1 MSFRFVRLL
10 ANRSSLCLMLCLLAW
25 AAPLAGQEAVQAFD
39 IPAGRAERTLER
51 FARQSSQQAVFATDL
66 IRGVHTQAVN
76 GKYTP
81 FDALTAMLTGSGLV
95 AVRDA
100 LTGAL
105 LVKPANAR
113 NDYVVELP
121 PYLVEAPNIPLPWQY
136 AALPGVEVLSLC
148 SDAST
153 RLLLNHHF
161 RLRNTLSV
169 LLPEEFQVQLD
180 LPITYVLFEPSVQPG
195 MARELTKELDKHRA
209 GMDNWVINGL
219 SNYRFSDRDAVAM
232 FFIIDDLNFSRGRLT
247 ITPEFFRYLV
257 SARTPT
263 LPAWFVEGMCA
274 LYDNAILESA
284 PPGRSQ
290 SMSEVV
296 DPPLPEGVMALRP
309 VIWGSPG
316 ETEELRKD
324 PLKEVEFLPLAQ
336 LFAGPPKDGDAAQVA
351 RWQAQAAFFIRW
363 ALDGD
368 GANPR
373 RDALWRFVRET
384 TAEPATEARFEACFG
399 SGYEKTESILRD
411 YLQVAIKRRCYLSTP
426 AVYEPP
432 TAELRDASDAEIGR
446 LKGRLDRMEIPF
458 VRHHCPELTP
468 RYIAQARQTLRRA
481 YDKGDRDPRLLAE
494 LGLTECEAADDRAAR
509 PFLEAAVAAKV
520 IHPRA
525 YYELARLYF
534 QDALADAGEGR
545 LSAGQAGRVLAPLAS
560 ALRQKPVLAEGYEL
574 IAEVWLRTDGGLTP
588 AQLDVL
594 AVGLRR
600 FPRDLRLRYSAAL
613 LNSLHGRPAE
623 AKALAEKGLDFATD
637 AKERQRFERLLAAL
651 TEAAT
656 PAP

>member
-10 ANRSSLCLMLCLLAW
+10 ANRYRLFLVPGLLACV
-25 AAPLAGQEAVQAFD
+25 AQAAGQEASQPFD

-51 FARQSSQQAVFATDL
+51 FARQSSQAAVFSTDL

-76 GKYTP
+76 GEYTP
-81 FDALTAMLTGSGLV
+81 FEALAAMLTGSGLV

-100 LTGAL
+100 QTGAL
-105 LVKPANAR
+105 LVKPADAR

-121 PYLVEAPNIPLPWQY
+121 PFMVEAPTIPLPWQY

-180 LPITYVLFEPSVQPG
+180 LPITYVLFEASLQPG

-209 GMDNWVINGL
+209 GADNWVVNGL

-247 ITPEFFRYLV
+247 ITPEYFRYLV
-257 SARTPT
+257 SARTPS
-263 LPAWFVEGMCA
+263 LPEWFVEGMCA
-274 LYDNAILESA
+274 LYDHAILESA

-290 SMSEVV
+290 SMGEVV
-296 DPPLPEGVMALRP
+296 DPPLPEGVMALQP
-309 VIWGSPG
+309 VIWGSPE

-324 PLKEVEFLPLAQ
+324 PLKEVEFIPLAQ
-336 LFAGPPKDGDAAQVA
+336 LFAGPPQGGNAAQVA
-351 RWQAQAAFFIRW
+351 RWQAQAALFIRW

-368 GANPR
+368 SSNPR
-373 RDALWRFVRET
+373 REALWRFVRET
-384 TAEPATEARFEACFG
+384 TAEPATAARFEACFG
-399 SGYEKTESILRD
+399 AGYEKTEGILRD

-426 AVYEPP
+426 TVYEPP
-432 TAELRDASDAEIGR
+432 TAALRDASDAEIGR

-458 VRHHCPELTP
+458 VRRNCPELTP

-494 LGLTECEAADDRAAR
+494 LGLTECEAADDGAAR

-520 IHPRA
+520 THPRA
-525 YYELARLYF
+525 YYELARLYY

-574 IAEVWLRTDGGLTP
+574 IAEVWLRTAGGLSP

-600 FPRDLRLRYSAAL
+600 FPRDLRLRYSTAL

-623 AKALAEKGLDFATD
+623 AKALAQTGLELATD
-637 AKERQRFERLLAAL
+637 AKERQRFERLLTAL
-651 TEAAT
+651 AETPV

>member
-1 MSFRFVRLL
+1 MMPALRIALVCFVLGL
-10 ANRSSLCLMLCLLAW
+10 
-25 AAPLAGQEAVQAFD
+25 QVT
-39 IPAGRAERTLER
+39 GRAAGAPAPVDPPRE
-51 FARQSSQQAVFATDL
+51 
-66 IRGVHTQAVN
+66 GN
-76 GKYTP
+76 GTI
-81 FDALTAMLTGSGLV
+81 
-95 AVRDA
+95 
-100 LTGAL
+100 
-105 LVKPANAR
+105 
-113 NDYVVELP
+113 VELP
-121 PYLVEAPNIPLPWQY
+121 PLHVEGAAVPLPWRY

-153 RLLLNHHF
+153 SLLLSHHF
-161 RLRNTLSV
+161 RLRNTLTV

-180 LPITYVLFEPSVQPG
+180 LPITYVLFDSTLQPG

-209 GMDNWVINGL
+209 GMDNWIVSGM
-219 SNYRFSDRDAVAM
+219 SNYRFSDRDAIAM

-263 LPAWFVEGMCA
+263 LPAWFIEGMCA

-309 VIWGSPG
+309 VIWGTPG

-336 LFAGPPKDGDAAQVA
+336 LFAGPPNGGDAALLA

-368 GANPR
+368 VSNPR
-373 RDALWRFVRET
+373 REALWQFVRET

-399 SGYEKTESILRD
+399 FGFEKAESILRD

-426 AVYEPP
+426 TVYEPP
-432 TAELRDASDAEIGR
+432 TAELHEASDAEIGR

-458 VRHHCPELTP
+458 VRHHCPELAP

-509 PFLEAAVAAKV
+509 PFLESAVAAKV

-525 YYELARLYF
+525 YYELARLYY

-545 LSAGQAGRVLAPLAS
+545 LSAVQAGRVLAPLAS

-574 IAEVWLRTDGGLTP
+574 IAEVWLRADGGLTP

-613 LNSLHGRPAE
+613 LNSLHGRPEE
-623 AKALAEKGLDFATD
+623 AKALAEKGLELATD
-637 AKERQRFERLLAAL
+637 AKDRQRFERLLAAL
-651 TEAAT
+651 AEA
-656 PAP
+656 PASAP